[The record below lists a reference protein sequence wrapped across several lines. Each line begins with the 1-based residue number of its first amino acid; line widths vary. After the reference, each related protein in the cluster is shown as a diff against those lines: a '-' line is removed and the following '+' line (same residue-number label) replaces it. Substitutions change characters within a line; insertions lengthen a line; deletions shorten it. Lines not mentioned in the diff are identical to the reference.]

1 MVMVKVNIQSFAL
14 GIHRVYEYVSCVRIA
29 PHDPCRTLAET
40 EVLLTANVLSE
51 GPRKCVS
58 QQHNQDLDS
67 FSSSWVHSAS
77 GMRQEYVTRILL
89 GDSTRN
95 PNPLNTNPSRI
106 PQPNRMSYEVQRL

>member
-14 GIHRVYEYVSCVRIA
+14 GIYRVHEYVGCVRIA

-40 EVLLTANVLSE
+40 VLLTEDVLSE
-51 GPRKCVS
+51 GPRRCVS

-67 FSSSWVHSAS
+67 FSSSWMHSAS

-89 GDSTRN
+89 GDSIHN
-95 PNPLNTNPSRI
+95 PNPLNTNPSG
-106 PQPNRMSYEVQRL
+106 RMKNTTTESHVL